1 VKRRTFWRW
10 VSLFA
15 VLLAVVPT
23 YRAYAVVPAV
33 VGPLQA
39 LMAILPQ
46 LLALAGAGIVALA
59 KPETYSAFFKFIW
72 NQKILTICLIAGFTG
87 AVYGLGILFGG
98 GVTEVEEGKGWPAMR
113 GGATRTGAVAGAK
126 GPQMGAKTLWNY
138 AGKKREQIDSSP
150 AIVGNR
156 IYTSSAVLNLFAKDI
171 TGTGTIYCR
180 DTNKGGVVWKFTGDK
195 KMGERL
201 ASIFSSP
208 AVGGEYPA
216 TADGADPE
224 PGRYLVCG
232 EGYHQDI
239 NSRFFCLD
247 LAPTR
252 NGKQPKFVW
261 SKRATSHV
269 ESSPAIHKCVDGKW
283 RTYIGAGD
291 DGIWSVELETG
302 NVSWMVEGTPH
313 YIVAAKCKDLAAI
326 KALKDKKIVLTCIVD
341 RVGSTITD
349 PGQLLIN
356 SVSKAAREM
365 ADGEKVPV
373 YIGDEYKRTIVG
385 TVEVLET
392 QPTIEDP
399 NKPGTRIP
407 CTQASMVRIS
417 VPRYY
422 LDVESAPAVVDFPV
436 KADDPKG
443 KQRSLLFFGTGLGGK
458 SGVACVNAVNGEEV
472 WFYPVPNPVF
482 AAPTIVKGAK
492 ITRRKD
498 GKEVETDVL
507 LVGYGEGDFVTASND
522 PGYVVCLD
530 IHNVK
535 DGAPEMLWV
544 EETANQILGAVAV
557 KKGKAYACS
566 RNGVMSVIDLKTGTT
581 LKKIRAGTSLVCSPA
596 VTDDA
601 VYITSM
607 SGMAYCIDLKSNA
620 ERWKMLV
627 TPSPNMFSSP
637 VVSDGKLYIGT
648 PGEGLFCLTEAPA
661 TRIKPFSGP
670 GGNAARTATADI
682 SGLADVE
689 GKYAGRRWSVFR
701 LRKRTGPGPV
711 AAIGGN
717 LFMQLKPEVMVKG
730 QDGSDEFMPDEKIA
744 KLPVLLSKVSG
755 SDASVLWQVDIKLP
769 ASAIAGTASQVFVL
783 AGKEKTAQSLICL
796 DNQTGKELSRSAAIY
811 HSEKLALESGKL
823 LLQDKNGLICL
834 NLADQAKVWS
844 RAISGSAGSPAVFNG
859 MAFVALTGNSPALLA
874 LDLLD
879 GTELWH
885 SLLPSQPLSAPGVA
899 GDRVAVGCAATKAD
913 PDVPG
918 WLVSV
923 RITSGRRYWKTALT
937 GKPLFY
943 PVLDETYTAIVTQ
956 SKDEYFLDAFETSK
970 QALSSIS
977 AEHGR
982 VHAKAV
988 KAEKARQQQ
997 RFNDA
1002 LKQAG
1007 ISDPKDRKSI
1017 NLRSESDPQFK
1028 QHMDN
1033 LAAQD
1038 VMDLEILSAKLKDAE
1053 INELDAAKINVTY
1066 TAKSLREGYRLT
1078 ANPRPPA
1085 MVSSTLVYA
1094 SQKKGGIWSLP
1105 TDNFTWKIKG
1115 SSLIGNVYSQ
1125 PLIMDST
1132 VYFVT
1137 EDRGLIGFGD
1147 NRTLMLMRKLSID
1160 KKWSKYAARKF
1171 LTIKT
1176 LYAASLAE
1184 LAAAGERLDAGTA
1197 PSPEE
1202 LAQAEAYK
1210 VLLLLSELQTQPSS
1224 TRRIGASIKTLSS
1237 LKKASYDQI
1246 LKTLMDDPKQ
1256 EPTKALSKEA
1266 TAVHKAIQQHFTA
1279 ATSAQ
1284 QAK

>member
-1 VKRRTFWRW
+1 
-10 VSLFA
+10 
-15 VLLAVVPT
+15 
-23 YRAYAVVPAV
+23 
-33 VGPLQA
+33 
-39 LMAILPQ
+39 M
-46 LLALAGAGIVALA
+46 
-59 KPETYSAFFKFIW
+59 
-72 NQKILTICLIAGFTG
+72 
-87 AVYGLGILFGG
+87 
-98 GVTEVEEGKGWPAMR
+98 
-113 GGATRTGAVAGAK
+113 
-126 GPQMGAKTLWNY
+126 
-138 AGKKREQIDSSP
+138 
-150 AIVGNR
+150 
-156 IYTSSAVLNLFAKDI
+156 
-171 TGTGTIYCR
+171 
-180 DTNKGGVVWKFTGDK
+180 
-195 KMGERL
+195 
-201 ASIFSSP
+201 
-208 AVGGEYPA
+208 
-216 TADGADPE
+216 
-224 PGRYLVCG
+224 
-232 EGYHQDI
+232 
-239 NSRFFCLD
+239 
-247 LAPTR
+247 
-252 NGKQPKFVW
+252 W

-269 ESSPAIHKCVDGKW
+269 ESSPAIHKCHDKKW
-283 RTYIGAGD
+283 RTYIGTGD

-302 NVSWMVEGTPH
+302 KVSWMVEGTPH

-326 KALKDKKIVLTCIVD
+326 KALKGKKIVLTGEVK
-341 RVGSTITD
+341 RVGSTMLD

-356 SVSKAAREM
+356 SVSKAARELTN
-365 ADGEKVPV
+365 DEKVDV
-373 YIGDEYKRTIVG
+373 YVGDEYKRTIIG

-392 QPTIEDP
+392 QPTIADP

-407 CTQASMVRIS
+407 CTQASLVRIA

-422 LDVESAPAVVDFPV
+422 LDVESSPAVVDFPV
-436 KADDPKG
+436 DRAKPEG

-458 SGVACVNAVNGEEV
+458 SGVVCVNAVNGEEV

-482 AAPTIVKGAK
+482 AAPTIVKKATIIRQDDK
-492 ITRRKD
+492 
-498 GKEVETDVL
+498 KEIETDVL
-507 LVGYGEGDFVTASND
+507 LVGYGEGDFVTASDD
-522 PGYVVCLD
+522 PGYVICLD
-530 IHNVK
+530 IHDVYVDPEDK
-535 DGAPEMLWV
+535 DGAPRPRLLWK
-544 EETANQILGAVAV
+544 EDTANQVLGAVAV

-637 VVSDGKLYIGT
+637 VVADGKLYIGT

-661 TRIKPFSGP
+661 TRIQSFSGP

-689 GKYAGRRWSVFR
+689 GKIAGRRWSVFR
-701 LRKRTGPGPV
+701 LRKRTQPGPV
-711 AAIGGN
+711 AAVGGY

-730 QDGSDEFMPDEKIA
+730 EDGNDEFMSDEEIA
-744 KLPVLLSKVSG
+744 KLPVLFSKVNG
-755 SDASVLWQVDIKLP
+755 SDASVVWQVDIKLP
-769 ASAIAGTASQVFVL
+769 VSAIAATASKLFVL

-796 DNQTGKELSRSAAIY
+796 DNETGRELFKTAAIY
-811 HSEKLALESGKL
+811 HSEKLALESSKL
-823 LLQDKNGLICL
+823 LLQDKNGLVCL
-834 NLADQAKVWS
+834 NAKDRTKVWN
-844 RAISGSAGSPAVFNG
+844 RTISGSAGSPAVFNG
-859 MAFVALTGNSPALLA
+859 MAFVALTGESPALLA

-885 SLLPSQPLSAPGVA
+885 SLLPSQPLSAPGCA
-899 GDRVAVGCAATKAD
+899 GDRVAVGCAATTAD

-923 RITSGRRYWKTALT
+923 RITNGKRYWKTALS

-956 SKDEYFLDAFETSK
+956 AKDEYFLDAFETNK

-977 AEHGR
+977 AEH
-982 VHAKAV
+982 AKVRAQAV

-1002 LKQAG
+1002 LKKAG
-1007 ISDPKDRKSI
+1007 IADPKDLKAI
-1017 NLRSESDPQFK
+1017 NLRSEKDPQFK
-1028 QHMDN
+1028 QQLGD

-1038 VMDLEILSAKLKDAE
+1038 VMDLEILSAKLKDEE
-1053 INELDAAKINVTY
+1053 IKELETAIINATY
-1066 TAKSLREGYRLT
+1066 KAKSLREGYKLT

-1085 MVSSTLVYA
+1085 LVSSTLVYA

-1137 EDRGLIGFGD
+1137 EDRGLIGYGD
-1147 NRTLMLMRKLSID
+1147 NRTLLLMRKLNID
-1160 KKWSKYAARKF
+1160 KKWSKYASRKF
-1171 LTIKT
+1171 LTIKA
-1176 LYAASLAE
+1176 LYSASLAE
-1184 LAAAGERLDAGTA
+1184 LATAGENLAAGTA
-1197 PSPEE
+1197 PSAEA

-1210 VLLLLSELQTQPSS
+1210 VMLLLNELQTQPSS

-1237 LKKASYDQI
+1237 LKKASYEQI
-1246 LKTLMDDPKQ
+1246 LKTLMNDPEQK
-1256 EPTKALSKEA
+1256 PTKALSKEA
-1266 TAVHKAIQQHFTA
+1266 TAIHKAIQKHFTA
-1279 ATSAQ
+1279 AASAQ